1 MFINLLIS
9 ILGSET
15 IKLLVRR
22 ATRALVERKGTSID
36 NELAE
41 ALLLDVASSKGNNIS
56 KDIISTVIEGAKSNG

>member
-1 MFINLLIS
+1 MFITLLIS

-22 ATRALVERKGTSID
+22 ATRALVERKGASID

-41 ALLLDVASSKGNNIS
+41 ALLLDVASSKGNYITKDVVSNII
-56 KDIISTVIEGAKSNG
+56 KGANNNA